1 MGRGR
6 KQALPGGQVQIPLLA
21 SLKNSVRWEVDEK
34 WVGRAPFYFPK
45 AGEGLEGQQLLAK
58 TIGAGVE
65 GAKKGPEGAKS
76 EIWQNGGKA

>member
-1 MGRGR
+1 M
-6 KQALPGGQVQIPLLA
+6 GGQSPFLL
-21 SLKNSVRWEVDEK
+21 S
-34 WVGRAPFYFPK
+34 K
-45 AGEGLEGQQLLAK
+45 AGGGLEGQQLLAK